1 MFKPSNDYSNI
12 LFVRLVVSFVLQN
25 GFQNG
30 ETVEQTKETIENGH
44 KKWTDDEV
52 QDLNELLKEKP
63 CLWDM
68 YTKWEVK
75 ERAYA
80 ELAEHFDSSSAI
92 VKAKI
97 NFLRKQTWSRNGK
110 RIKKK
115 SGQATDKK
123 YVSGCFTNKSSF

>member
-1 MFKPSNDYSNI
+1 MVSF
-12 LFVRLVVSFVLQN
+12 SFVLQN

-30 ETVEQTKETIENGH
+30 GTVEQTKETIENGQ

-52 QDLNELLKEKP
+52 QDLNELLEEKP

-68 YTKWEVK
+68 FPNEYTKREVK
-75 ERAYA
+75 ERAYV

-110 RIKKK
+110 RIKNKK
-115 SGQATDKK
+115 WSGNRQK
-123 YVSGCFTNKSSF
+123 VR

>member
-12 LFVRLVVSFVLQN
+12 LFVGLVVSFVLQN

-30 ETVEQTKETIENGH
+30 GTVEQTKETIENGQ
-44 KKWTDDEV
+44 KKWTDDEI
-52 QDLNELLKEKP
+52 QELNELLEEKP

-68 YTKWEVK
+68 FSNEYTKREVK

-110 RIKKK
+110 RIKNKK
-115 SGQATDKK
+115 WSGYRQK
-123 YVSGCFTNKSSF
+123 VR